1 MLCNSVERNCLQIF
15 KYLKLKAWWLFK
27 IWLCEGKSS
36 LLLKVNKK
44 ILDRHT
50 GNFACIRGTK
60 LISRLHVSVLLN
72 TGKGKVFKCL
82 YYFFHLIEKTHSV
95 YYICYELQ
103 KKKIFKKYVVIFFLE
118 IETKK
123 TPKLLYCSLN
133 LLVINNNVLIS
144 EFIFKNSL
152 FHISYKDV
160 NLFSCGSDKNDS
172 Y

>member
-1 MLCNSVERNCLQIF
+1 MHFFLSMLCNSVERNCLQIF

-95 YYICYELQ
+95 YYICYELMKRKRFLKICGNFL
-103 KKKIFKKYVVIFFLE
+103 KKLKPKKPPTFVLF
-118 IETKK
+118 IEFTCNK
-123 TPKLLYCSLN
+123 
-133 LLVINNNVLIS
+133 
-144 EFIFKNSL
+144 
-152 FHISYKDV
+152 
-160 NLFSCGSDKNDS
+160 
-172 Y
+172 